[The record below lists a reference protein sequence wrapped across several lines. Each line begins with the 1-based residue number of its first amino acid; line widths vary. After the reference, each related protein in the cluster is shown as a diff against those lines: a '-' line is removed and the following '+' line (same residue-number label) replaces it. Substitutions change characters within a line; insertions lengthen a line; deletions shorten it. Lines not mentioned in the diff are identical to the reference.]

1 MKSPFLALGLAAV
14 LTACGGGGS
23 STADTPTTDATTT
36 AATATATAAGATLV
50 TAPSGS
56 TAYQLVAD
64 IGDSLTITF
73 NPATGGY
80 TAKVDKTQF
89 SFADRVGTFTSSNSG
104 DFTTYTLGSDNYK
117 LVVDNRTKSIAGN
130 MSMTPAGGT
139 EKAFSVAGTGYQISD
154 LSKLAGVYNF
164 AYNTRNQSN
173 GQDNDKGMGQLK
185 ISSDGATATLCTS
198 GTVNASN
205 TCDAVA
211 TGVTPEL
218 NTLTLTISNGLI
230 TASNGGTEW
239 GKLRVHTGDLGLSLI
254 IDRYGV
260 NGSNVLRVGALY
272 AVKAQTLAAG
282 SGNGTWAC
290 NRLGVATN
298 SFTVSGTALTNTPV
312 GGSAQS
318 GTLQYNQAGTG
329 SSLVSVPGFVAMG
342 SNDTNF
348 LPLSSSL
355 LVASYIADSTQPLTV
370 CRKAS

>member
-1 MKSPFLALGLAAV
+1 MRNPFLALGLAAV
-14 LTACGGGGS
+14 LTACGGGGG
-23 STADTPTTDATTT
+23 STATTPPTDGVTT
-36 AATATATAAGATLV
+36 AATATATAAGATPV
-50 TAPSGS
+50 TATSGS

-73 NPATGGY
+73 NTATGGY
-80 TAKVDKTQF
+80 SAKVDKTQF
-89 SFADRVGTFTSSNSG
+89 SFGDGVGTFNSSNSG
-104 DFTTYTLGSDNYK
+104 NFTTYTLGSDNYK

-130 MSMTPAGGT
+130 MPMTTTSGT
-139 EKAFSVAGTGYQISD
+139 TKTFSAAGTGYQISD
-154 LSKLAGVYNF
+154 LSKLAGTYNF

-173 GQDNDKGMGQLK
+173 GQSNDKGMGQLK

-211 TGVTPEL
+211 TGLTPEL
-218 NTLTLTISNGLI
+218 NTLALTISNGLI

-239 GKLRVHTGDLGLSLI
+239 GKLRVHTGDLGLALI

-260 NGSNVLRVGALY
+260 NGSGVLRVGALY

-282 SGNGTWAC
+282 SGDGTWSC
-290 NRLGVATN
+290 NRLGVAT
-298 SFTVSGTALTNTPV
+298 STITVSGTTLTNTPV
-312 GGSAQS
+312 GGSAQN

-329 SSLVSVPGFVAMG
+329 SSLVSIPGFVAMG

-355 LVASYIADSTQPLTV
+355 LVANYIADSTQALTV
-370 CRKAS
+370 CRKA

>member
-1 MKSPFLALGLAAV
+1 MRNPLLALGLAAV
-14 LTACGGGGS
+14 LTACGGGGG
-23 STADTPTTDATTT
+23 STATTPSTDGVTT
-36 AATATATAAGATLV
+36 AATATANAAGATPV

-73 NPATGGY
+73 NTATGGY
-80 TAKVDKTQF
+80 SAKVDKTQF
-89 SFADRVGTFTSSNSG
+89 SFGDGVGTFNSSNSG
-104 DFTTYTLGSDNYK
+104 NFTTYTLGSDNYK

-130 MSMTPAGGT
+130 MPMTTTGGT
-139 EKAFSVAGTGYQISD
+139 TKTFSAAGTGYQISD
-154 LSKLAGVYNF
+154 LSKLAGTYNF

-185 ISSDGATATLCTS
+185 ISSDGATATICTS
-198 GTVNASN
+198 GTVNTSN

-218 NTLTLTISNGLI
+218 NTLALTISNGLI

-239 GKLRVHTGDLGLSLI
+239 GKLRVHTGDLGLALI

-260 NGSNVLRVGALY
+260 NGSGVLRVGALY

-282 SGNGTWAC
+282 SGDGTWSC
-290 NRLGVATN
+290 NRLGVAT
-298 SFTVSGTALTNTPV
+298 STITVSGTTLTNTPV
-312 GGSAQS
+312 GGSAQN

-329 SSLVSVPGFVAMG
+329 SSLVSIPGFVAMG

-355 LVASYIADSTQPLTV
+355 LVANYIADSTQALTV
-370 CRKAS
+370 CRKA

>member
-1 MKSPFLALGLAAV
+1 MTRPLFTLALATA

-23 STADTPTTDATTT
+23 NTADTDATTA

-50 TAPSGS
+50 AAPSGS
-56 TAYQLVAD
+56 IAYQLVAD
-64 IGDSLTITF
+64 VGDSLTITF
-73 NPATGGY
+73 NTTTREYSAR
-80 TAKVDKTQF
+80 VDATQF
-89 SFADRVGTFTSSNSG
+89 NFADRVGTFNSTNSG

-117 LVVDNRTKSIAGN
+117 LVVDNRTKAIAGN
-130 MSMTPAGGT
+130 MSMITENGT
-139 EKAFSVAGTGYQISD
+139 EKAFTVAGTGYQISD
-154 LSKLAGVYNF
+154 LSKLAGTYNF

-185 ISSDGATATLCTS
+185 ISSDGAIATLCTS

-205 TCDAVA
+205 TCDAIAAGVA
-211 TGVTPEL
+211 PEL

-230 TASNGGTEW
+230 TVSNNGTEW

-260 NGSNVLRVGALY
+260 NGSGVLRVGALY

-318 GTLQYNQAGTG
+318 GTIQYNQAGTG

-355 LVASYIADSTQPLTV
+355 LVASYIADSTQPLTI

>member
-1 MKSPFLALGLAAV
+1 MKTQLTAITLAA
-14 LTACGGGGS
+14 LLAACGGGGS
-23 STADTPTTDATTT
+23 STADNQTTDATTT
-36 AATATATAAGATLV
+36 KATATATAAGATLV
-50 TAPSGS
+50 TAASGS

-80 TAKVDKTQF
+80 SAKVDKTQF
-89 SFADRVGTFTSSNSG
+89 TFGDGVGTFSSSNSG
-104 DFTTYTLGSDNYK
+104 NFTTYTLGNDNYK
-117 LVVDNRTKSIAGN
+117 LVVDNRTKAIAGN
-130 MSMTPAGGT
+130 MTMTPTGGT
-139 EKAFSVAGTGYQISD
+139 AKAFTVTGTGYQISD
-154 LSKLAGVYNF
+154 LSKLAGTYNF
-164 AYNTRNQSN
+164 VYNTRNQSN
-173 GQDNDKGMGQLK
+173 GQGNDKGMGQLK

-211 TGVTPEL
+211 AGVTPEL

-230 TASNGGTEW
+230 TASNAGTEW

-260 NGSNVLRVGALY
+260 NGSGVLRVGALY
-272 AVKAQTLAAG
+272 AVKAQTLATG
-282 SGNGTWAC
+282 SGDGTWAC

-318 GTLQYNQAGTG
+318 GTIQYNQAGTG
-329 SSLVSVPGFVAMG
+329 SSLVSVSGFVAMG

-355 LVASYIADSTQPLTV
+355 LVASYIADSTQPLTI